1 MDPSIIILK
10 LLIIIVL
17 LILSAF
23 FSSSETALT
32 TVSRMRILSLAEEG
46 NSSAVTLLKVI
57 DNKEKMLSAI
67 LIGNNIVNI
76 SVSSVTTILV
86 TDLFGNYA
94 VSIATALLTV
104 LVLIFGEITPK
115 TLATINN
122 EKLALRFAS
131 VVYWLMYILTP
142 VIFLINKLSSLVM
155 KLFRIDKSEKKSTYT
170 ENELKTI
177 VNVSHAEGVIE
188 ADEREMLQ
196 NIFEFGDR
204 QAKDIM
210 IPRLDVCM
218 IDVDSTYEEI
228 MDVFQANRYTRIP
241 VYENTTDNVIGI
253 INIKDLLLYRHGES
267 FNIRNYL
274 RQPYFTYEYKGLS
287 DLLLEM
293 KKASVNITI
302 VLDEYGAASGLLTLE
317 DLIEEI
323 VGDIRDEYDYDE
335 EDELRPINENEY
347 IAEAHMK
354 LDDLNDMLKINLSS
368 PEYDSV
374 GGFIIE
380 KLDRIAKSGDI
391 VETPDVT
398 LIVDSINKNRIEKVH
413 IILHK
418 QSSEN
423 TSSFNSSPVLF
434 PDCNNKSM

>member
-1 MDPSIIILK
+1 MDASDTYQLIILII
-10 LLIIIVL
+10 LLA
-17 LILSAF
+17 LSAF
-23 FSSSETALT
+23 FSSNETALMAVNKIRLRT
-32 TVSRMRILSLAEEG
+32 LADEG
-46 NSSAVTLLKVI
+46 NKRAAKVLDI
-57 DNKEKMLSAI
+57 VENHTSKMLSAI

-94 VSIATALLTV
+94 VSIATAILTV

-418 QSSEN
+418 QPSEN
-423 TSSFNSSPVLF
+423 TSSFN
-434 PDCNNKSM
+434 

>member
-94 VSIATALLTV
+94 VSIATAILTV

-368 PEYDSV
+368 LEYDSV

-418 QSSEN
+418 QPSEN
-423 TSSFNSSPVLF
+423 TSSFN
-434 PDCNNKSM
+434 

>member
-1 MDPSIIILK
+1 MDPGIIILK
-10 LLIIIVL
+10 FLIIIVL

-76 SVSSVTTILV
+76 SVSSFTTILV

-94 VSIATALLTV
+94 VSIATAILTV

-115 TLATINN
+115 TLATISN

-228 MDVFQANRYTRIP
+228 MNVFQANRYTRIP

-274 RQPYFTYEYKGLS
+274 RQPYFTDEYKGLS

-418 QSSEN
+418 QPSEN
-423 TSSFNSSPVLF
+423 TSSFN
-434 PDCNNKSM
+434 

>member
-1 MDPSIIILK
+1 MDPGIIILK

-76 SVSSVTTILV
+76 SVSSFTTILV

-94 VSIATALLTV
+94 VSIATAILTV

-115 TLATINN
+115 TLATISN

-335 EDELRPINENEY
+335 EDELQPINENEY

-418 QSSEN
+418 QPSEN
-423 TSSFNSSPVLF
+423 TSSFN
-434 PDCNNKSM
+434 

>member
-94 VSIATALLTV
+94 VSIATAILTV

-131 VVYWLMYILTP
+131 VVYGLMYILTP

-228 MDVFQANRYTRIP
+228 MNVFQANRYTRIP

-418 QSSEN
+418 QPSEN
-423 TSSFNSSPVLF
+423 TSSFN
-434 PDCNNKSM
+434 

>member
-1 MDPSIIILK
+1 MDPGIIILK
-10 LLIIIVL
+10 FLIIIVL

-76 SVSSVTTILV
+76 SVSSFTTILV

-94 VSIATALLTV
+94 VSIATAILTV

-115 TLATINN
+115 TLATISN

-354 LDDLNDMLKINLSS
+354 LDDLNAMLKINLSS

-418 QSSEN
+418 QPSEN
-423 TSSFNSSPVLF
+423 TSSFN
-434 PDCNNKSM
+434 

>member
-86 TDLFGNYA
+86 TGLFGNYA
-94 VSIATALLTV
+94 VSIAAAILTV

-423 TSSFNSSPVLF
+423 TSSFN
-434 PDCNNKSM
+434 

>member
-1 MDPSIIILK
+1 MDPGIIILK
-10 LLIIIVL
+10 FLIIIVL

-76 SVSSVTTILV
+76 SVSSFTTILV

-94 VSIATALLTV
+94 VSIATAILTV

-115 TLATINN
+115 TLATISN

-228 MDVFQANRYTRIP
+228 MNVFQANRYTRIP
-241 VYENTTDNVIGI
+241 IYENTTDNVIGI

-418 QSSEN
+418 QPSEN
-423 TSSFNSSPVLF
+423 TSSFN
-434 PDCNNKSM
+434 

>member
-1 MDPSIIILK
+1 
-10 LLIIIVL
+10 
-17 LILSAF
+17 
-23 FSSSETALT
+23 
-32 TVSRMRILSLAEEG
+32 MRILSLAEEG

-94 VSIATALLTV
+94 VSIATAILTV

-418 QSSEN
+418 QPSEN
-423 TSSFNSSPVLF
+423 TSSFN
-434 PDCNNKSM
+434 

>member
-57 DNKEKMLSAI
+57 DNKEKMLSAL

-94 VSIATALLTV
+94 VSIATAILTV

-196 NIFEFGDR
+196 NIFELGDR

-423 TSSFNSSPVLF
+423 TSSFN
-434 PDCNNKSM
+434 

>member
-94 VSIATALLTV
+94 VSIATAILTV

-323 VGDIRDEYDYDE
+323 VGDIRDEFDYDE

-423 TSSFNSSPVLF
+423 TSSFN
-434 PDCNNKSM
+434 

>member
-1 MDPSIIILK
+1 MDPS
-10 LLIIIVL
+10 IIIVL

-94 VSIATALLTV
+94 VSIATAILTV

-423 TSSFNSSPVLF
+423 TSSFN
-434 PDCNNKSM
+434 